1 MTEVVKKAPQI
12 IRGRIALAI
21 VYLIRFVEAAE
32 TGTKALAEKYGTT
45 VGKVDDIRKNR
56 NFAYVTEDVRFT
68 QEQIQEG
75 INFIA
80 QHEDTDSAVVVT
92 DMLNALEVATP
103 EQAEAFAGTRRKAGA
118 QPRTDA
124 EGNVI
129 EAGGGNRQPKS
140 KKQLAKE
147 AKEAAETEAEKGEG
161 QEGVEP
167 EPTTEPTSDELLGD
181 I

>member
-1 MTEVVKKAPQI
+1 MIEAVKKPAI

-32 TGTKALAEKYGTT
+32 QGTKALAEKYGTT
-45 VGKVDDIRKNR
+45 VGKIDDIRKNR

-68 QEQIQEG
+68 EDQIKEAVNY
-75 INFIA
+75 ISA
-80 QHEDTDSAVVVT
+80 HEDSDHAVVVT
-92 DMLNALEVATP
+92 DMLNALPIATA
-103 EQAEAFAGTRRKAGA
+103 EEAEAFANVKRKAGG

-129 EAGGGNRQPKS
+129 ASGGGNRQKS
-140 KKQLAKE
+140 GKKKAEPVAE
-147 AKEAAETEAEKGEG
+147 AEAAAEEVAEAASD
-161 QEGVEP
+161 EP
-167 EPTTEPTSDELLGD
+167 EADDLLD

>member
-68 QEQIQEG
+68 QEQIQGG

-80 QHEDTDSAVVVT
+80 QHEDSDSAVVVT

-124 EGNVI
+124 DGNVI

-147 AKEAAETEAEKGEG
+147 AAAAEAAAEAAETEAEVGDAP
-161 QEGVEP
+161 VDEP
-167 EPTTEPTSDELLGD
+167 AADELLGD

>member
-21 VYLIRFVEAAE
+21 VYLIRFVESAE

-45 VGKVDDIRKNR
+45 VGKIDDIRKNR

-68 QEQIQEG
+68 QEQINEG
-75 INFIA
+75 IAFIS
-80 QHEDTDSAVVVT
+80 QHEDSDHAVVVT
-92 DMLNALEVATP
+92 DMLNALEIATP
-103 EQAEAFAGTRRKAGA
+103 EQAEAFAGVKRKAGG

-124 EGNVI
+124 DGNVI
-129 EAGGGNRQPKS
+129 QAGGGNRQKTG
-140 KKQLAKE
+140 KKAKAEEPAAE
-147 AKEAAETEAEKGEG
+147 AEVAEAAAD
-161 QEGVEP
+161 EP
-167 EPTTEPTSDELLGD
+167 SEDDLLGD

>member
-80 QHEDTDSAVVVT
+80 QHEDPDSAVVVT

-147 AKEAAETEAEKGEG
+147 AAAAAEAEVGDAPLD
-161 QEGVEP
+161 EP
-167 EPTTEPTSDELLGD
+167 AADELLGD

>member
-21 VYLIRFVEAAE
+21 VYIIRFVESAE
-32 TGTKALAEKYGTT
+32 AGTKALAEKYGTT

-68 QEQIQEG
+68 QEQITEAV
-75 INFIA
+75 NFIA
-80 QHEDTDSAVVVT
+80 QHEDQDHAVVVT
-92 DMLNALEVATP
+92 DMLNSLEIATP
-103 EQAEAFAGTRRKAGA
+103 EQAEAFASVKRKAGG

-147 AKEAAETEAEKGEG
+147 AKEAEAEAAEGEG
-161 QEGVEP
+161 QADPADEP
-167 EPTTEPTSDELLGD
+167 SGEDLMD

>member
-80 QHEDTDSAVVVT
+80 QHEDQDHAVVVT
-92 DMLNALEVATP
+92 NMLNALEIATP
-103 EQAEAFAGTRRKAGA
+103 EQAEAFASVKRKAGG

-129 EAGGGNRQPKS
+129 ASGGGNRQKS
-140 KKQLAKE
+140 GKKKAE
-147 AKEAAETEAEKGEG
+147 PVAETEEVAEAASD
-161 QEGVEP
+161 EP
-167 EPTTEPTSDELLGD
+167 EADDLLD